1 MNIKKEIK
9 RLREENQELRR
20 KLEEFENHMKVCP
33 LRNQE
38 NLPDFV
44 KIDNKK
50 RRKKTGQKNGHKGYS
65 RKIPERIDV
74 VKSLVLGKSDCC
86 PECGKR
92 ELSNVQEIRF
102 RYVTNIPEPQEP
114 ITTEYE
120 IHRCYCRNCKKLVE
134 LPILDALPNARFGLR
149 VMLLVVFMKVGLA
162 LPSQKIIK
170 MLEAQYNLT
179 ISDGEV
185 YKMLEQ
191 VSQAFGAQD

>member
-9 RLREENQELRR
+9 RLREENQGLRR
-20 KLEEFENHMKVCP
+20 KLEEFEEHMKVCP
-33 LRNQE
+33 LGNQE

-44 KIDNKK
+44 KLDIKK
-50 RRKKTGQKNGHKGYS
+50 RRKKTGQRNGHKGYS

-74 VKSLVLGKSDCC
+74 VKSLVLSKHDCC

-120 IHRCYCRNCKKLVE
+120 IHRCYCRNCRASYFGCSTKCKIWIKSNVVGCIYE
-134 LPILDALPNARFGLR
+134 SRFGIT
-149 VMLLVVFMKVGLA
+149 KSEDNKNA
-162 LPSQKIIK
+162 
-170 MLEAQYNLT
+170 
-179 ISDGEV
+179 
-185 YKMLEQ
+185 
-191 VSQAFGAQD
+191 